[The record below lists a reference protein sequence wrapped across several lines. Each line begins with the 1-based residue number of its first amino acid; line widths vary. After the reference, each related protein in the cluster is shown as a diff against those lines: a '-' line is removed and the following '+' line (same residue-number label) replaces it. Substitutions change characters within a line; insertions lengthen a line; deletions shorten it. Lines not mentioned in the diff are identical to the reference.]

1 MSEDQT
7 PRVLVSACLAGEPC
21 RYDGR
26 ANTHPAVVRLAEQGR
41 AVLVCPEVLGGL
53 PTPREPM
60 ELCGGR
66 VLGAS
71 GADATDAFRKG
82 AQLALAV
89 ARQHGCTQAILKA
102 RSPSCGVG
110 QVYDGSF
117 TRRLVPGDGVLAA
130 LLKAQG
136 IAVCTEETLG

>member
-1 MSEDQT
+1 MSEDLT

-26 ANTHPAVVRLAEQGR
+26 SNAHPAIVRLVEQGR

-60 ELCGGR
+60 ELSGGR
-66 VLGAS
+66 VLGAT
-71 GADATDAFRKG
+71 GAEATDAFHAG
-82 AQLALAV
+82 ARMALVV
-89 ARQHGCTQAILKA
+89 ALQNGCTHAILKA

-117 TRRLVPGDGVLAA
+117 TRRLVPGDGILAA
-130 LLKAQG
+130 LLKANG
-136 IAVCTEETLG
+136 VAVCTEESLD

>member
-1 MSEDQT
+1 MSEDLTQ
-7 PRVLVSACLAGEPC
+7 PVLVSACLAGEPC
-21 RYDGR
+21 RYDGL
-26 ANTHPAVVRLAEQGR
+26 ANTHPAVVRLVEQGR

-71 GADATDAFRKG
+71 GADATDAFHAG
-82 AQLALAV
+82 ALLALEV
-89 ARQHGCTQAILKA
+89 AHQHGCTQAILKA

-117 TRRLVPGDGVLAA
+117 TRRLVPGDGILAA